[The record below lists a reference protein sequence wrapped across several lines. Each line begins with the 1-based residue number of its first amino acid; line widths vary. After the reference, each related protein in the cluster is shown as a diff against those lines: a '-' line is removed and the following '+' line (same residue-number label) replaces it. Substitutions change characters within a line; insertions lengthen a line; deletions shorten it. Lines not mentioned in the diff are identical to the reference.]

1 MASKGRRVAAGPCPK
16 KPRISL
22 IILTTLFQTIRS
34 LNPRSVTSNKTNAG
48 TGSCTQRASL
58 LCMRSLCTCF
68 LFVSWCKRA
77 EPEGKRG
84 RKERK
89 KEKRERGSTDPLHLG
104 LASTLIHSRNKR
116 IRTSNKPPIYEPW
129 SQQPLPL
136 HGRSHRTVSRHLL
149 STGTGNPSFSWV
161 PFDPNR
167 SRPISPLGW
176 RNVNPPTVFDGSWS
190 CPEERAR
197 RAMGCDIYGAV
208 RGNVL

>member
-1 MASKGRRVAAGPCPK
+1 MRARARVHSARLSSVCVPCVRVFCLYRDVKGPNQKAKEA
-16 KPRISL
+16 
-22 IILTTLFQTIRS
+22 
-34 LNPRSVTSNKTNAG
+34 
-48 TGSCTQRASL
+48 
-58 LCMRSLCTCF
+58 
-68 LFVSWCKRA
+68 
-77 EPEGKRG
+77 GKR
-84 RKERK
+84 RRR
-89 KEKRERGSTDPLHLG
+89 KRERGSTDPLHLG

-116 IRTSNKPPIYEPW
+116 IRTSNKPPTYEPW